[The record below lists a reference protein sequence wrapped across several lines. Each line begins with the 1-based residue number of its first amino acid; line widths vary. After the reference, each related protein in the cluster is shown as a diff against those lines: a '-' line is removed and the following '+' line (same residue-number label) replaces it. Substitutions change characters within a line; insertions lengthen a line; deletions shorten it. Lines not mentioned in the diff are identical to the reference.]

1 MNWEREPHKK
11 LYLTAMNNLSF
22 FLIDDDEIFQF
33 IMKNT
38 IAEISPDIKIKFFS
52 DGEKGMDFLKQNLG
66 AATNLPDIILLDV
79 NMPFMDG
86 WEFLKEY
93 KSLQT
98 QIKKDVN
105 IYLLTSSNNPHDIAM
120 AKEISELSGYLV
132 KPISKEGIK
141 NLISHFPTTK
151 WYHNEF

>member
-1 MNWEREPHKK
+1 
-11 LYLTAMNNLSF
+11 MNNLSF

>member
-1 MNWEREPHKK
+1 
-11 LYLTAMNNLSF
+11 MNNLSF
-22 FLIDDDEIFQF
+22 LLIDDDEIFQF

-38 IAEISPDIKIKFFS
+38 IAEISPDIKIEFFT
-52 DGEKGMDFLKQNLG
+52 DGEKGIDFLKQNLG
-66 AATNLPDIILLDV
+66 TALNLPDVILLDV

-86 WEFLKEY
+86 WEFLNEY

-98 QIKKDVN
+98 EIKKDIS
-105 IYLLTSSNNPHDIAM
+105 IYLLTSSNNPSDIAM

-141 NLISHFPTTK
+141 NLIGHLPTSE
-151 WYHNEF
+151 WYHNPF

>member
-1 MNWEREPHKK
+1 MND
-11 LYLTAMNNLSF
+11 LSF

-98 QIKKDVN
+98 KIKKDIN
-105 IYLLTSSNNPHDIAM
+105 ICLLTSSNNPNDIAM

-141 NLISHFPTTK
+141 NLISHFPTTE

>member
-1 MNWEREPHKK
+1 
-11 LYLTAMNNLSF
+11 MNNLSF

-141 NLISHFPTTK
+141 NLITNFPTTK
-151 WYHNEF
+151 WYNNEF

>member
-1 MNWEREPHKK
+1 
-11 LYLTAMNNLSF
+11 MNNLSF

-52 DGEKGMDFLKQNLG
+52 DGEKGIDFLKQNLG

-86 WEFLKEY
+86 WEFLNEY

-98 QIKKDVN
+98 EIKKDIN
-105 IYLLTSSNNPHDIAM
+105 IYLLTSSNNPNDIAM

-141 NLISHFPTTK
+141 NLISHFPTNE
-151 WYHNEF
+151 WYHNQF

>member
-1 MNWEREPHKK
+1 
-11 LYLTAMNNLSF
+11 MNNLSF

-52 DGEKGMDFLKQNLG
+52 DGEKGIDFLKHNLG

-86 WEFLKEY
+86 WEFLNEY

-98 QIKKDVN
+98 EIKKDIN
-105 IYLLTSSNNPHDIAM
+105 IYLLTSSNNPKDIAM

-141 NLISHFPTTK
+141 NLISHFPTNG
-151 WYHNEF
+151 WYHNQF

>member
-1 MNWEREPHKK
+1 
-11 LYLTAMNNLSF
+11 MNNLSF

-38 IAEISPDIKIKFFS
+38 IAEISPDIRIKFFS
-52 DGEKGMDFLKQNLG
+52 DGEKGIDFLKQNLG

-86 WEFLKEY
+86 WEFLNEY

-98 QIKKDVN
+98 EIKKDIN
-105 IYLLTSSNNPHDIAM
+105 IYLLTSSNNPNDIAL

-141 NLISHFPTTK
+141 NLISHFPTNE
-151 WYHNEF
+151 WYHNQF

>member
-1 MNWEREPHKK
+1 
-11 LYLTAMNNLSF
+11 MNNLSF
-22 FLIDDDEIFQF
+22 LLIDDDEIFQF

-38 IAEISPDIKIKFFS
+38 IAEISPDIRIKFFS
-52 DGEKGMDFLKQNLG
+52 DGEKGIDFLKQNLG

-86 WEFLKEY
+86 WEFLNEY

-98 QIKKDVN
+98 EIKKDIN
-105 IYLLTSSNNPHDIAM
+105 IYLLTSSNNPNDIAM

-141 NLISHFPTTK
+141 NLISHFPTNE
-151 WYHNEF
+151 WYHNQF

>member
-1 MNWEREPHKK
+1 
-11 LYLTAMNNLSF
+11 MNNLSF

-66 AATNLPDIILLDV
+66 AATNVPDIILLDV

-98 QIKKDVN
+98 KIKKDIN
-105 IYLLTSSNNPHDIAM
+105 IYLLTSSNNPNDIAM

-141 NLISHFPTTK
+141 NLISHFPTTE

>member
-1 MNWEREPHKK
+1 
-11 LYLTAMNNLSF
+11 
-22 FLIDDDEIFQF
+22 
-33 IMKNT
+33 
-38 IAEISPDIKIKFFS
+38 
-52 DGEKGMDFLKQNLG
+52 
-66 AATNLPDIILLDV
+66 
-79 NMPFMDG
+79 
-86 WEFLKEY
+86 

>member
-1 MNWEREPHKK
+1 
-11 LYLTAMNNLSF
+11 
-22 FLIDDDEIFQF
+22 
-33 IMKNT
+33 MKNT

>member
-1 MNWEREPHKK
+1 MND
-11 LYLTAMNNLSF
+11 LSF

-98 QIKKDVN
+98 KIKKDIN
-105 IYLLTSSNNPHDIAM
+105 IYLLTSSNNPNDIAM

-141 NLISHFPTTK
+141 NLISHFPTTE

>member
-1 MNWEREPHKK
+1 MND
-11 LYLTAMNNLSF
+11 LSF

-98 QIKKDVN
+98 QIKKDIN
-105 IYLLTSSNNPHDIAM
+105 IYLLTSSNNPNDIAM
-120 AKEISELSGYLV
+120 AREISELSGYLV

-141 NLISHFPTTK
+141 SLISHFPTTE
-151 WYHNEF
+151 WYHNQF

>member
-1 MNWEREPHKK
+1 
-11 LYLTAMNNLSF
+11 MNNLSF
-22 FLIDDDEIFQF
+22 LLIDDDEIFQF

-38 IAEISPDIKIKFFS
+38 IAEISPDIKIQFFS
-52 DGEKGMDFLKQNLG
+52 DGEKGIDFLKKSLG

-86 WEFLKEY
+86 WEFLNEY

-98 QIKKDVN
+98 EIKKDID
-105 IYLLTSSNNPHDIAM
+105 IYLLTSSNNPNDIAM

-141 NLISHFPTTK
+141 NLISHLPTRE
-151 WYHNEF
+151 WYNNQF

>member
-1 MNWEREPHKK
+1 
-11 LYLTAMNNLSF
+11 MNNLSF

-38 IAEISPDIKIKFFS
+38 IAEISPDIRIKFFS
-52 DGEKGMDFLKQNLG
+52 DGEKGIDFLKQNLG

-86 WEFLKEY
+86 WEFLNEY

-98 QIKKDVN
+98 EIKKDIN
-105 IYLLTSSNNPHDIAM
+105 IYLLTSSNNPNDIAM

-141 NLISHFPTTK
+141 NLISHFPTNE
-151 WYHNEF
+151 WYHNQF

>member
-1 MNWEREPHKK
+1 
-11 LYLTAMNNLSF
+11 MNNLSF
-22 FLIDDDEIFQF
+22 LLIDDDEIFQF

-52 DGEKGMDFLKQNLG
+52 DGEKGIDFLKQNLG

-86 WEFLKEY
+86 WEFLNEY

-98 QIKKDVN
+98 EIKKDIN
-105 IYLLTSSNNPHDIAM
+105 IYLLTSSNNPNDIAM

-141 NLISHFPTTK
+141 NLISHFPTNE
-151 WYHNEF
+151 WYHNQF

>member
-1 MNWEREPHKK
+1 MNK
-11 LYLTAMNNLSF
+11 LHF

-38 IAEISPDIKIKFFS
+38 IAEVSPDIKIKFFS
-52 DGEKGMDFLKQNLG
+52 DGEKGIDFLKQNLG
-66 AATNLPDIILLDV
+66 AAINLPDIILLDV

-86 WEFLKEY
+86 WEFLHEY

-98 QIKKDVN
+98 ELKKEIS
-105 IYLLTSSNNPHDIAM
+105 IYLLTSSNNPSDITM

-132 KPISKEGIK
+132 KPMSKEGIK
-141 NLISHFPTTK
+141 NLISHFPTNE
-151 WYHNEF
+151 WYHNQF

>member
-1 MNWEREPHKK
+1 
-11 LYLTAMNNLSF
+11 MNNLSF

-105 IYLLTSSNNPHDIAM
+105 IYLLTSSNNPHDVAM

-132 KPISKEGIK
+132 KPISKVGIK
-141 NLISHFPTTK
+141 NLITNFPTTK
-151 WYHNEF
+151 WYNNEF

>member
-1 MNWEREPHKK
+1 
-11 LYLTAMNNLSF
+11 MNNLSF

-98 QIKKDVN
+98 KIKKDIN
-105 IYLLTSSNNPHDIAM
+105 IYLLTSSNNPNDIAM

-141 NLISHFPTTK
+141 NLISHFPTTE

>member
-1 MNWEREPHKK
+1 MNE
-11 LYLTAMNNLSF
+11 LSF
-22 FLIDDDEIFQF
+22 CLIDDDEIFQF

-38 IAEISPDIKIKFFS
+38 IAEISPDIRIKFFS

-98 QIKKDVN
+98 KIKKDIN
-105 IYLLTSSNNPHDIAM
+105 IYLLTSSNNPNDIAM

-141 NLISHFPTTK
+141 NLISHFPTTE

>member
-1 MNWEREPHKK
+1 MNELH
-11 LYLTAMNNLSF
+11 F

-38 IAEISPDIKIKFFS
+38 IAEISPDIRIKFFS
-52 DGEKGMDFLKQNLG
+52 DGEKGIDFLKQNLG

-98 QIKKDVN
+98 KIKKDIN
-105 IYLLTSSNNPHDIAM
+105 IYLLTSSNNPNDIAM

-141 NLISHFPTTK
+141 NLISHFPTTE

>member
-1 MNWEREPHKK
+1 
-11 LYLTAMNNLSF
+11 MNNLSF
-22 FLIDDDEIFQF
+22 LLIDDDEIFQF

-52 DGEKGMDFLKQNLG
+52 DGEKGIDFLKQNLG

-86 WEFLKEY
+86 WEFLNEY

-98 QIKKDVN
+98 EIKKDIN
-105 IYLLTSSNNPHDIAM
+105 IYLLTSSNNPSDIAM
-120 AKEISELSGYLV
+120 AKEISALSGYLV

-141 NLISHFPTTK
+141 NLIGHLPTDK

>member
-1 MNWEREPHKK
+1 
-11 LYLTAMNNLSF
+11 MNNLSF

-86 WEFLKEY
+86 WEFLNEY
-93 KSLQT
+93 KSLQS
-98 QIKKDVN
+98 QIKKEMD

>member
-1 MNWEREPHKK
+1 
-11 LYLTAMNNLSF
+11 MNNLSF

-93 KSLQT
+93 KSLQI

-105 IYLLTSSNNPHDIAM
+105 IYLLTSSNNPHDIAL

>member
-1 MNWEREPHKK
+1 
-11 LYLTAMNNLSF
+11 MNNLSF
-22 FLIDDDEIFQF
+22 LLIDDDEIFQF

-52 DGEKGMDFLKQNLG
+52 DGEKGIDFLKQNLG

-86 WEFLKEY
+86 WEFLNEY

-98 QIKKDVN
+98 EIKKDIN
-105 IYLLTSSNNPHDIAM
+105 IYLLTSSNNPSDIAV

-141 NLISHFPTTK
+141 NLISHLPTDK